1 MLLSVLSIIGAV
13 LKWVLFVVLGIVALV
28 LLLLIIV
35 LSSSVTYR
43 AEGSKEDK
51 KLQLAAKVGYLLSLV
66 RVTVDLKDKKLSWKA
81 MAAWKQV
88 AGSDQGSKAEAP
100 TDSSDKHFSHGDL
113 KVETLTSVEQGEVKN
128 DSTAEMTMEAASET
142 AAETPIE
149 TPAVT
154 SAVSSDETTAATS
167 AATSAGTSAEAL
179 EDPSQTK
186 RGEEASEKTSE
197 VSDKNLLQRL
207 EDKGKDAVRSW
218 RDRQKEQKRLKEE
231 KAAQKAAEKARKE
244 QEKEEKRKARAEAKQ
259 AKQQKLADL
268 PDTILDVVDAI
279 LDAPDKIEDI
289 IDEKIVPK
297 YEKFE
302 KYYRLFDK
310 YPRKRETLL
319 AILQL
324 VVDILKH
331 LVPKRYEVM
340 IDYGSD
346 DPYKAAKMLGRFY
359 AFSPLLLPRQNKHHR
374 LELTA
379 DMENKKFDFDGAI
392 RGRFSINS
400 LLVFPV
406 LKALFNR
413 DIQRLI
419 RFVLKLRKKKKKEAK
434 TVPNT

>member
-13 LKWVLFVVLGIVALV
+13 LKWILFVILGIIALV
-28 LLLLIIV
+28 LLLVILV
-35 LSSSVTYR
+35 LSASFTYR
-43 AEGSKEDK
+43 AEGNKEEK
-51 KLQLAAKVGYLLSLV
+51 KLQFAAKVGYLLSLV
-66 RVTVDLKDKKLSWKA
+66 RVTVDFKDKKLNWKA

-88 AGSDQGSKAEAP
+88 AGSDQPAKAEAP
-100 TDSSDKHFSHGDL
+100 TDSSDKHFSHGEL
-113 KVETLTSVEQGEVKN
+113 EVETLSTVEATETTVAEE
-128 DSTAEMTMEAASET
+128 TADEAT
-142 AAETPIE
+142 AAE
-149 TPAVT
+149 AG
-154 SAVSSDETTAATS
+154 TAATS
-167 AATSAGTSAEAL
+167 ESAE
-179 EDPSQTK
+179 ES
-186 RGEEASEKTSE
+186 EEAKSEPAAESDAEPKDPLLAEE
-197 VSDKNLLQRL
+197 VNAEEQSKNLLQRL
-207 EDKGKDAVRSW
+207 EDKGKEAVRSW
-218 RDRQKEQKRLKEE
+218 RDHQKEQKRLKEE
-231 KAAQKAAEKARKE
+231 KAAQKTAEKARKE
-244 QEKEEKRKARAEAKQ
+244 QEKEEKKKAKAEAQQEKR
-259 AKQQKLADL
+259 QKLADL
-268 PDTILDVVDAI
+268 PDTIFDVVDAI

-331 LVPKRYEVM
+331 LVPKRYEVL

-359 AFSPLLLPRQNKHHR
+359 AFSPLLLPKQNKHHR

-392 RGRFSINS
+392 RGRFSVNS
-400 LLVFPV
+400 LVVFPV
-406 LKALFNR
+406 VKALFNR

-419 RFVLKLRKKKKKEAK
+419 RFILKLRKKKKKEAK
-434 TVPNT
+434 A